1 MALNH
6 SKPVPAHKN
15 SIKHN
20 LKYVYELTLNVVT
33 AYKRK
38 RLKKINQARLK
49 NMLACRHMGLF
60 FPVYLVGRKKI
71 YHFEMEKIALILIYD
86 IFVTKKFFSGMNVK
100 KIF

>member
-1 MALNH
+1 
-6 SKPVPAHKN
+6 
-15 SIKHN
+15 
-20 LKYVYELTLNVVT
+20 
-33 AYKRK
+33 
-38 RLKKINQARLK
+38 
-49 NMLACRHMGLF
+49 MLACRHMGPF